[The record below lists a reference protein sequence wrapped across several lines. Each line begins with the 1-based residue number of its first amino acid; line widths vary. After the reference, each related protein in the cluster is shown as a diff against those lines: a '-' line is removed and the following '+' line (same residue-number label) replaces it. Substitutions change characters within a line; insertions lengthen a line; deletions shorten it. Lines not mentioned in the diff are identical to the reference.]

1 MAMTARQFRR
11 TVRVMAQAETR
22 SAMADQST
30 DLLRVRL
37 ILARG
42 FWGRLRWLVWGR

>member
-1 MAMTARQFRR
+1 MQASRWMRRAVSVAAKSEARR
-11 TVRVMAQAETR
+11 
-22 SAMADQST
+22 AMADQAT

-42 FWGRLRWLVWGR
+42 FWGRLRWLLWGR